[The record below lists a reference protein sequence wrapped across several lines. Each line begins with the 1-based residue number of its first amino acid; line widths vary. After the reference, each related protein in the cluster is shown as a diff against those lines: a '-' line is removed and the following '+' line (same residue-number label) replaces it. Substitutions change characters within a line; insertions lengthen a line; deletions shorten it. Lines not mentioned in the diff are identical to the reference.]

1 MPLKLLYFFIENEL
15 TLYGT
20 RTRAF
25 YLFLYFIR
33 TLRLFLQLIQ
43 TRVCICNKLKAT
55 DDWMSVKEKNER
67 KKIKFLHDSQ
77 NRQVIKQKQ
86 NPKIKEINSIFD
98 NNNKKLRKIPNLSL
112 INNAFRSLAATKKSA
127 LEISTN
133 LAISDNGNC
142 LCV

>member
-1 MPLKLLYFFIENEL
+1 MPLKLLRFFIEHEL

-20 RTRAF
+20 RTHAF

-33 TLRLFLQLIQ
+33 TLKLFLQLIK
-43 TRVCICNKLKAT
+43 TRVYICNKLKAT
-55 DDWMSVKEKNER
+55 DDRMSVEEKNER
-67 KKIKFLHDSQ
+67 KKIKFLQDSQ
-77 NRQVIKQKQ
+77 NRQVIKHKQ

-98 NNNKKLRKIPNLSL
+98 NNKKLRKIPNLSL
-112 INNAFRSLAATKKSA
+112 LNNAFRSLAATKKSA

-133 LAISDNGNC
+133 LATSDNDNC